1 MYRQGMR
8 SSGARAGQRYEAEA
22 EQARAH
28 ERAPSLA
35 RIGSQG
41 RSVRSWRV
49 WFPIPLSIPCV
60 RFPAHGLPMIFSAW
74 LTRSRA
80 KVAADQIAERLNALH
95 SYDAALAPPPPV
107 SAL

>member
-1 MYRQGMR
+1 
-8 SSGARAGQRYEAEA
+8 
-22 EQARAH
+22 
-28 ERAPSLA
+28 
-35 RIGSQG
+35 
-41 RSVRSWRV
+41 
-49 WFPIPLSIPCV
+49 
-60 RFPAHGLPMIFSAW
+60 MIFSAW